1 MKIGFIGLGSMGAP
15 MVANLLGAHFELTVH
30 NRTRSKEEPLAETGA
45 LRAPDPATAAADAE
59 IVITVVTADSDV
71 EEVLFGPQG
80 VADGAG
86 PGTLVIDMSTIAP
99 TSARSFADRLSQR
112 GIQMLDAPV
121 SGGTEGAKDGTL
133 SVFVG
138 GDESQLER
146 ARPVLD
152 ALGSTVTHFGP
163 SGSGQL
169 AKAVNQVI
177 VGGTFLAVAE
187 GLALAVEAGLTDAD
201 KLISALS
208 AGSASS
214 WALENRGRRFVRQE
228 YPFGF
233 RISLHRKD
241 LRIALCEASRLGVS
255 LPASDLLL
263 RLEEALIEAGLDDL
277 DLSALTKEV
286 RGAEEPRGR
295 KFLGP

>member
-15 MVANLLGAHFELTVH
+15 MAANLLGSHFELTVH
-30 NRTRSKEEPLAETGA
+30 NRTRAKEESLAESGA
-45 LRAPDPATAAADAE
+45 RRAPDPSAAAADAD
-59 IVITVVTADSDV
+59 IVITMVTADSDV
-71 EEVLFGPQG
+71 EEVLFGSNG
-80 VADGAG
+80 VVAGAR

-99 TSARSFADRLSQR
+99 TSARSIAERLSQR
-112 GIQMLDAPV
+112 GMHILDAPV
-121 SGGTEGAKDGTL
+121 SGGTEGAEKGTL
-133 SVFVG
+133 SIFVG
-138 GDESQLER
+138 GDEGQLDR

-187 GLALAVEAGLTDAD
+187 GLTFAVEAGLTDED
-201 KLISALS
+201 KLISSLS
-208 AGSASS
+208 AGAASS
-214 WALENRGRRFVRQE
+214 WALENRGRRFVRGE

-241 LRIALCEASRLGVS
+241 LRIALEEASRHGVS

-263 RLEEALIEAGLDDL
+263 RLEDALIEAGLDDL
-277 DLSALTKEV
+277 DLSVLNNAVQED
-286 RGAEEPRGR
+286 
-295 KFLGP
+295 

>member
-1 MKIGFIGLGSMGAP
+1 MRIGFIGLGSMGGP
-15 MVANLLGAHFELTVH
+15 MAANLLEAPFELTVH
-30 NRTRSKEEPLAETGA
+30 NRTRSKEESLAEAGA
-45 LRAPDPATAAADAE
+45 RRAPDPGTTAVNAE
-59 IVITVVTADSDV
+59 IVITMVTADSDV
-71 EEVLFGPQG
+71 EEVLFGPKG
-80 VADGAG
+80 VVDGAR

-99 TSARSFADRLSQR
+99 TSARSLADRLSQR
-112 GIQMLDAPV
+112 GLEMLDAPV
-121 SGGTEGAKDGTL
+121 SGGTEGAENGML
-133 SVFVG
+133 SIFVG

-146 ARPVLD
+146 ARPIFD

-187 GLALAVEAGLTDAD
+187 GLALAVEAGLTDED
-201 KLISALS
+201 KLIPALS

-214 WALENRGRRFVRQE
+214 WALENRGRRFVRGE

-241 LRIALCEASRLGVS
+241 LRIALQEASRVGVT

-277 DLSALTKEV
+277 DLSALTRAV
-286 RGAEEPRGR
+286 GGANSD
-295 KFLGP
+295 